1 MCLFTQWT
9 EPGMPIKIQ
18 CRRAL
23 LREREKGKFPQA
35 RGSSPPFFERLKFKE
50 VVLSS
55 IHECCGWREKRR
67 RRRDLKKSSLA
78 NKLWIF
84 NLEILIKL
92 PRQSLFFTTTASIPA
107 ACSSFLSLAL
117 SLRTPT
123 ALVNVEICV
132 PFSYFVS
139 ASSHVQYVL
148 CFKKIRYLLGVE
160 QLAFFKSSVIGSLRL
175 KISAPN
181 FQRSLVEGLDC
192 NGWSS

>member
-107 ACSSFLSLAL
+107 ACSSFLSL
-117 SLRTPT
+117 SLF
-123 ALVNVEICV
+123 L
-132 PFSYFVS
+132 FVLPQHS
-139 ASSHVQYVL
+139 WMWKFVCL
-148 CFKKIRYLLGVE
+148 
-160 QLAFFKSSVIGSLRL
+160 SVILYL
-175 KISAPN
+175 H
-181 FQRSLVEGLDC
+181 LVTYNMFYVSRKLDTFWVS
-192 NGWSS
+192 NN